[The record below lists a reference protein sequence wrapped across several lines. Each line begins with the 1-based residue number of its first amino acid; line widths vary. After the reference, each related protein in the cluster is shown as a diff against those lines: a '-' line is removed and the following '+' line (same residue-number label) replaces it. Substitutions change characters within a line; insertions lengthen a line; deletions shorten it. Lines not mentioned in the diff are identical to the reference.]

1 MSRPDYTLGINTCF
15 AVKRWPEPERWAA
28 IVADELGLGM
38 VQHSL
43 DLVDLDADAPL
54 AEQAQAVAAACAA
67 RGIGVH
73 STFTGLGAYGRN
85 LLLDPDPVQRRRAAA
100 WFRRAVDFTAAAGG
114 RAAGGHVG
122 AFSVADW
129 RDDVRREGLW
139 DSLRSD
145 LGELAGYAAE
155 RGLEAFLFENMA
167 ARREPSTIAEAEA
180 LLEPAGEGRAAVALC
195 LDVGHQCVVGTSGD
209 DRDPYAWL
217 ERLGA
222 RSPVIHLQQSDAE
235 ADHHWPFTAERNA
248 QGRIDAGRVLDAL
261 DASGA
266 REVALVLEVIP
277 SFEQDDDAVLADLV
291 ESAEHWREALEGRQP
306 R

>member
-1 MSRPDYTLGINTCF
+1 MSSPDYTLGINTCF

-43 DLVDLDADAPL
+43 DLVDLGADAPL
-54 AEQAQAVAAACAA
+54 HEQAQEVAAACAA
-67 RGIGVH
+67 RGIAVH

-85 LLLDPDPVQRRRAAA
+85 LLLDPDPVRRRRAAA

-129 RDDVRREGLW
+129 RDGARRAQLW
-139 DSLRSD
+139 EELRAD
-145 LGELAGYAAE
+145 LGELAAHAGE
-155 RGLEAFLFENMA
+155 RGLEAVLFENMA
-167 ARREPSTIAEAEA
+167 VRREPSTISEAEA
-180 LLEPAGEGRAAVALC
+180 LLAPAGDGRAAVALC

-217 ERLGA
+217 RRLGA
-222 RSPVIHLQQSDAE
+222 SAPVIHLQQSDEE
-235 ADHHWPFTAERNA
+235 ADHHWPFTAARNA
-248 QGRIDAGRVLDAL
+248 QGRIDAGRVLEAL

-266 REVALVLEVIP
+266 REAALVLEVIP
-277 SFEQDDDAVLADLV
+277 SFEQDDDLVLAELV
-291 ESAEHWREALEGRQP
+291 ESAEHWRAALARRG
-306 R
+306 